1 MMGLFSRKKDI
12 SSQEIN
18 LIGVKGQIATMKCLL
33 MAGIKEL
40 SIKTT
45 LVSVNNEIDQVN
57 SYQYLD
63 TSQKVPSLTQGDF
76 SISGTR
82 AILTYL
88 DVRGKGQSLVPKK
101 ARVLGQ
107 QNYWI
112 DVCYQTLAP
121 VLQAVIHGQASE
133 ENKATLDK
141 LLFRI
146 NSNLAENQFI
156 VGQLSFADPH
166 VAAYIYVLRC
176 SGYDLSEYNN
186 ISVWMTRLEG
196 KMSGPLDIDDLPM
209 NTKSKNSRVA

>member
-1 MMGLFSRKKDI
+1 MGLFSRKKDI

-18 LIGVKGQIATMKCLL
+18 LLGVRGQIATLKCLL
-33 MAGIKEL
+33 MAGIKEI

-45 LVSVNNEIDQVN
+45 LVSMNSEIDQVS

-63 TSQKVPSLTQGDF
+63 ASDKVPTLTQGDF

-88 DVRGKGQSLVPKK
+88 DVRGKDQSLVPRK

-121 VLQAVIHGQASE
+121 VVEAVIRGKASE
-133 ENKATLDK
+133 DNKATLDK
-141 LLFRI
+141 VLFRL
-146 NSNLAENQFI
+146 NSNLAESQFV
-156 VGQLSFADPH
+156 VGQMSFADPH

-176 SGYDLSEYNN
+176 SGYDMSEYNN
-186 ISVWMTRLEG
+186 ISLWMTRLEG
-196 KMSGPLDIDDLPM
+196 KMSGPLNIEDLPIK
-209 NTKSKNSRVA
+209 TKPSNSQVA